1 MKKGTELKV
10 NFTLSSVKPFTKSN
24 LNPMVMA
31 FFKTCKKDGTH
42 KKINQQPKAEI
53 GKKTQGMR
61 TDLLSPSDKK
71 LEEPAVTSLRE
82 LSDLKHK
89 P

>member
-1 MKKGTELKV
+1 MPLENVQNPHGYDIFGTSRTIVKKGTELKV

-42 KKINQQPKAEI
+42 KKINQQPKAES
-53 GKKTQGMR
+53 GNFAPR
-61 TDLLSPSDKK
+61 TL
-71 LEEPAVTSLRE
+71 
-82 LSDLKHK
+82 
-89 P
+89 